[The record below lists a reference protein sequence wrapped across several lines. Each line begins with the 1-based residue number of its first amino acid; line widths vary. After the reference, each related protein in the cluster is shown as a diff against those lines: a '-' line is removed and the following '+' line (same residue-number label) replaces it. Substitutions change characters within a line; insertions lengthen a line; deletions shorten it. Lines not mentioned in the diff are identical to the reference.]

1 MTKPYPMEMR
11 SRAVRF
17 VESGE
22 SCHEVARRFGIVAST
37 VIKWMDRYKKT
48 GSAAPAKVGG
58 YRPKKIIGPWR
69 DWLLVRMKAGDYT
82 LQGVSMA
89 ETKCARRRRKSVPVW
104 LIKKGGYAL
113 GSVCLV

>member
-11 SRAVRF
+11 SRAVKF

-48 GSAAPAKVGG
+48 GSAAPAKAGG
-58 YRPKKIIGPWR
+58 FIDP
-69 DWLLVRMKAGDYT
+69 
-82 LQGVSMA
+82 
-89 ETKCARRRRKSVPVW
+89 RRSS
-104 LIKKGGYAL
+104 AL
-113 GSVCLV
+113 GVIGCSSG